1 MAGHRPG
8 KRLAQSKGLI
18 FPAPSPVRSVT
29 RSAEDR
35 AAEGIAPERSENCGG
50 AKPQSRFCAVGE
62 AITRGA
68 QPSSQRDIP
77 AGSHIAVKHRKRDV
91 IL

>member
-18 FPAPSPVRSVT
+18 IPAPSPVRSVT
-29 RSAEDR
+29 RSVEDR
-35 AAEGIAPERSENCGG
+35 AAEGIAPKRSENCGG

-62 AITRGA
+62 AITRGV
-68 QPSSQRDIP
+68 QP
-77 AGSHIAVKHRKRDV
+77 G
-91 IL
+91 